1 MSPELGVLLVFI
13 AFICSLYAT
22 VASFIAARRQNYALA
37 ESARNATIVIF
48 PLLTVAC
55 GLMIGYLVAGNYE
68 IDFVWSVTDRT
79 LPTILRITALW
90 GGQAGSLLFW
100 TWILSGFAAG
110 ALLRDWHTERHL
122 LGDTT
127 TALAGTTLFFLILVA
142 FWENP
147 FATFWQNAEGDVVS
161 ALFAPTPWL
170 SDISTAF
177 VAFAAG
183 LPGIMGVVGEGVIP
197 FAAPT
202 GYFSLT
208 PADGQGLEPLLRHIG
223 MIIHPPMLYLG
234 FVGFTVP
241 FAFAVAAL
249 AQGDTSDAWIQTT
262 RRWTLVAWL
271 FLSLGLILGGRWAY
285 DVIGWGGYWGWDPV
299 ENASLM
305 PWLTGTAFLHS
316 VMIQEKRGM
325 LRRWNVIL
333 IMLTYAQVIM
343 GTFLTRSGLLSSV
356 HSFAQSAI
364 GPLFFIFVAIILIVC
379 VHLLMKQWDA
389 LKSDNELDGLLSRE
403 TMFLLNNLVFVGI
416 NIAVAAGTY
425 APLFTELAA
434 DFIPGVEKSSYGPE
448 FYERTTGPLFLV
460 LLFLMGVAP
469 LVAWKRA
476 SLKRLGMSML
486 YPIGFTIIATGLLFS
501 VGVRLPGAL
510 IGYALVLL
518 TASITL
524 FEYYRGVAARV
535 KAHGENY
542 VTALWRMVA
551 RNRRR
556 YGGYLI
562 HLGVLVMGIGIISNG
577 AYQLETQQTIS
588 AGQTITLGDYVVE
601 YQGLE
606 RFAAIDS
613 RMVARANTNV
623 YRNGREVDQLTPRID
638 IYDTGRTMTIPD
650 TFGTIRGDDL
660 YVRLI
665 DWEQVN
671 LTSATFKI
679 YYNPLIRWVWTGGF
693 VFIFGTIVAALPDAR
708 EARRERTVK
717 MQQRAAAPVA
727 GD

>member
-1 MSPELGVLLVFI
+1 MSPELGVLLVLI
-13 AFICSLYAT
+13 AFIASLYAT
-22 VASFIAARRQNYALA
+22 IAGFISGRRRNEALA
-37 ESARNATIVIF
+37 ESARNATIAVF

-55 GLMIGYLVAGNYE
+55 GLMVGFLISGHYE

-79 LPTILRITALW
+79 LPTILRATALW

-100 TWILSGFAAG
+100 TWLLSAFAAG
-110 ALLRDWHTERHL
+110 ALLRDWRYDRHL

-127 TALAGTTLFFLILVA
+127 TALAGTILFFLLLVA
-142 FWENP
+142 LWENP
-147 FATFWQNAEGDVVS
+147 FATFWQNTEGDIVS
-161 ALFAPTPWL
+161 AMFAPSPFL
-170 SDISTAF
+170 SGIATSIVT
-177 VAFAAG
+177 FAAG
-183 LPGIMGVVGEGVIP
+183 LPGILGVVGEGMTP
-197 FAAPT
+197 LAAPQ
-202 GYFSLT
+202 GYFLLT

-249 AQGDTSDAWIQTT
+249 AQGDVSDNWITTT

-333 IMLTYAQVIM
+333 IMLTYVQVIM

-364 GPLFFIFVAIILIVC
+364 GPLFFVFVTIILIVC
-379 VHLLMKQWDA
+379 VHLLTQHWEG
-389 LKSDNELDGLLSRE
+389 LKSDNQLDGLLSRE

-460 LLFLMGVAP
+460 LLLLMGVAP

-486 YPIGFTIIATGLLFS
+486 YPICFTVVATGVLFAL
-501 VGVRLPGAL
+501 GVRLPGAV
-510 IGYALVLL
+510 IGYAFVLF
-518 TASITL
+518 TASVTL

-535 KAHGENY
+535 RAHGESY
-542 VTALWRMVA
+542 PTALFRMVA

-562 HLGVLVMGIGIISNG
+562 HLGVLVMGVGIIANG
-577 AYQLETQQTIS
+577 AYQQETQQTIS
-588 AGQTITLGDYVVE
+588 AGQTITIGNYVVE

-613 RMVARANTNV
+613 RQVARAQTVV
-623 YRNGREVDQLTPRID
+623 YREGREVDRLTPRID

-665 DWEQVN
+665 DWEQIN

-708 EARRERTVK
+708 EIRRESAVK
-717 MQQRAAAPVA
+717 LQRVAASAA